1 VKAQH
6 TVIEGLNKI
15 RDAEP
20 DPYKDLLEEK
30 NALKTQVSQKIT
42 QQRDM
47 HAEFRV
53 SYAFNNSGSNDSS
66 STSSSSSPLLSR

>member
-1 VKAQH
+1 
-6 TVIEGLNKI
+6 VIEGLNKI

-30 NALKTQVSQKIT
+30 KALQTQVAQKIT

-47 HAEFRV
+47 HAEFKV
-53 SYAFNNSGSNDSS
+53 SCAAI
-66 STSSSSSPLLSR
+66 